1 MLRVDDRT
9 ENLTTALRAALHADP
24 SVRQEAAIR
33 LGTLADASTAGELV
47 ALLVSEPD
55 FFVRESLTW
64 AVVRQA
70 EAALPHLLAA
80 LEGRAPSR
88 VQVLHALSK
97 IQDPSAVARI
107 LPLADDHDPAVS
119 AKAWWAL
126 GRTATPEA
134 VPALMAH
141 LGDPDEARRHELTRA
156 LEQLG
161 LPAVPALADRL
172 RRGDAVQRR
181 HAAEVLTAIGDPGAR
196 GAVDA
201 LVHAVEHDD
210 KEVALVAVEALA
222 RLEVPEV
229 DEALQRLRGSSDRWL
244 AIIADWLLSDRSER
258 R

>member
-1 MLRVDDRT
+1 MDDRT
-9 ENLTTALRAALHADP
+9 QDLREALRAALHEDP

-33 LGTLADASTAGELV
+33 LGTLAGPATAGELV

-64 AVVRQA
+64 AVVRQS
-70 EAALPHLLAA
+70 EAALPHLLRA
-80 LEGRAPSR
+80 LEGGAPSR

-97 IQDPSAVARI
+97 IQDPSAVERI
-107 LPLADDHDPAVS
+107 LPLADDPDPAVA

-126 GRTATPEA
+126 GRTGTPEA
-134 VPALMAH
+134 VPALTAH

-161 LPAVPALADRL
+161 APAVPELAARL
-172 RRGDAVQRR
+172 RAGDPVQRR
-181 HAAEVLTAIGDPGAR
+181 HAAEVLMVVGDPDAR
-196 GAVDA
+196 PAVDA

-229 DEALQRLRGSSDRWL
+229 DEALRRLRGSPDRWL
-244 AIIADWLLSDRSER
+244 AIIADWLLSDRAER

>member
-1 MLRVDDRT
+1 MEDRT
-9 ENLTTALRAALHADP
+9 DDLQRALRAALHEDP
-24 SVRQEAAIR
+24 NVRQEAALR
-33 LGTLADASTAGELV
+33 LGTLAGPDTAGELV

-55 FFVRESLTW
+55 LGVRETLTW

-70 EAALPHLLAA
+70 DAALPHLLAA
-80 LEGRAPSR
+80 LEGEEPSR

-97 IQDPSAVARI
+97 IQDPTAVARI
-107 LPLADDHDPAVS
+107 LPLADDPDPAVA

-126 GRTATPEA
+126 GRTGVPEA

-161 LPAVPALADRL
+161 APAVDALADRL
-172 RRGDAVQRR
+172 RTGDPVERR
-181 HAAEVLTAIGDPGAR
+181 HAAEVLMVVGDPDAR
-196 GAVDA
+196 PAVDA

-210 KEVALVAVEALA
+210 KDVALVAVEALA

-229 DEALQRLRGSSDRWL
+229 DEALRRLRGSSDRWL
-244 AIIADWLLSDRSER
+244 AIIADWLLSDRAER
-258 R
+258 Q